1 MSVWHEIV
9 IECSEKVLRAFV
21 AGYEVG
27 LGHREGLVLG
37 CDLDLEKESFTDRVR
52 DLFEAGSHQIVFAT
66 STVADRLAGTIR
78 RDGEAAGVRLESVRE
93 VTGASFS
100 FTVEAYSKDVAAV
113 IRENLFDGLAEGV
126 VFDDRKESEEFDPD
140 ARGAELYA
148 PMHDYTFKASATL
161 SGPLPSILEMHRRAA
176 DLDFVHAG
184 PIHVNARELG

>member
-37 CDLDLEKESFTDRVR
+37 CDLDLEKSSLTERVR
-52 DLFEAGSHQIVFAT
+52 ELFDAGSHQVVFAT

-78 RDGEAAGVRLESVRE
+78 RDGAAAGVRLESVRE
-93 VTGASFS
+93 VTGARFVFS
-100 FTVEAYSKDVAAV
+100 AEAYSKDVGAV
-113 IRENLFDGLAEGV
+113 IHQNLFGEVPEGV
-126 VFDDRKESEEFDPD
+126 TYANREESEEMDPE

-148 PMHDYTFKASATL
+148 PMHDYTYKAGATV
-161 SGPLPSILEMHRRAA
+161 SGPFPSILELHRRAA
-176 DLDFVHAG
+176 NLDFVHAG
-184 PIHVNARELG
+184 PIHVDGREIG